1 MVSTATHPTCRRRP
15 RDALDQADVRAV
27 QGNLGEPRLL
37 WLQHPRRERA
47 LVQAGLADH
56 RAQLR
61 RSDPKDA
68 VLAVLGFFPAPAYAE
83 KSAIQNRISHLYNE
97 HVAPQSRTYQEGEVS
112 QEKMRA
118 RTRLLQALHSKDPE
132 AIRQAKADA
141 IKAGYSAEA
150 VGKIGTVPSDVFL
163 FSKLPEADQQAIL
176 RQANKD
182 EFERYIG
189 HAHMKLRVPMRQERA
204 GKQAEAPAPASPPSS
219 APPAT
224 VAPAPR
230 PATPPPSPRPGPLPP
245 PAEAWPPPPTF
256 KDLRLR

>member
-1 MVSTATHPTCRRRP
+1 MFEPFKEIWEN
-15 RDALDQADVRAV
+15 RDCYGYNIRDENAPWYKQVWQTIVHGFGDLKPISISSAERSLDT
-27 QGNLGEPRLL
+27 GGT
-37 WLQHPRRERA
+37 W
-47 LVQAGLADH
+47 
-56 RAQLR
+56 
-61 RSDPKDA
+61 SKDA
-68 VLAVLGFFPAPAYAE
+68 VLAVLGFGPAPAYAE

-204 GKQAEAPAPASPPSS
+204 GKQVEGPAPAPSS
-219 APPAT
+219 APTARPS
-224 VAPAPR
+224 APAPQS
-230 PATPPPSPRPGPLPP
+230 AAPPP
-245 PAEAWPPPPTF
+245 
-256 KDLRLR
+256 